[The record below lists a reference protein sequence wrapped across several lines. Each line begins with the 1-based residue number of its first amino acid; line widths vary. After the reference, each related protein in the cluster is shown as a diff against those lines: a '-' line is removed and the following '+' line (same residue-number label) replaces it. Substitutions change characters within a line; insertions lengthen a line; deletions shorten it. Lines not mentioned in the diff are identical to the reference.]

1 MIRRPPRSTRTD
13 TLFPYTTLF
22 RSHQR
27 GHVTHRADIDLAAR
41 QERHRARKIDG
52 EAALHAAEDHAF
64 DALLGFKLLFKRV
77 PCGFAAGAVAR
88 QHSLALRLLPAI
100 HETFD
105 FVAHRKLGPP
115 AGRAEFPNGPPA
127 LPHEGDNTPSARI
140 FHF

>member
-77 PCGFAAGAVAR
+77 PCGFAAGAVASK
-88 QHSLALRLLPAI
+88 Q
-100 HETFD
+100 
-105 FVAHRKLGPP
+105 
-115 AGRAEFPNGPPA
+115 RAEERCVGK
-127 LPHEGDNTPSARI
+127 EGVRTCRTRLSTD
-140 FHF
+140 H